1 MSNCVYGEKYFQRH
15 ADFLLRPGRMGS
27 ASGGID
33 WMAVLLPMIETPIE
47 TIYNDAGGAMNIN
60 EAIDLLKAE
69 LKRSP
74 DKKDQQ
80 LLQWLLELRTLR
92 AQLKTINDENERLRG
107 EYERLLLENK
117 NDL

>member
-1 MSNCVYGEKYFQRH
+1 
-15 ADFLLRPGRMGS
+15 MGS
-27 ASGGID
+27 GSGGVN
-33 WMAVLLPMIETPIE
+33 WMIVLFPMIETPVE
-47 TIYNDAGGAMNIN
+47 TIYNETGGAMNIN

-92 AQLKTINDENERLRG
+92 AQLKALNDENESLRQS
-107 EYERLLLENK
+107 YEKLLLESK
-117 NDL
+117 SGL